1 MHFLKKLGWLTSPKL
16 SSLAACE
23 CTSAFK
29 WFRQSSDAQRCL
41 LRSITRQT
49 KTFPRKLARKSS
61 YTTFRLLLESHN
73 LPQKKKKTMPPAMH
87 VQWLWTS
94 HLTKAAQHVM
104 FSMTSKCRQLMHSD
118 TGVHHRHV
126 QNNVHTFRV
135 PAGGKVSP
143 MRWTHSKWMS
153 EVAGIALEK
162 EPEREWAQN

>member
-73 LPQKKKKTMPPAMH
+73 LPQKKKKLCLQQCMCNGFEPHTWLKQH
-87 VQWLWTS
+87 NTSCSQW
-94 HLTKAAQHVM
+94 HLSAASSCIPTLVFTTGM
-104 FSMTSKCRQLMHSD
+104 CR
-118 TGVHHRHV
+118 T
-126 QNNVHTFRV
+126 TY
-135 PAGGKVSP
+135 
-143 MRWTHSKWMS
+143 THSAYQLEARFHQWDGHIVS
-153 EVAGIALEK
+153 ECQ
-162 EPEREWAQN
+162 R